1 MQEKDIQPNM
11 AMRDGFGEA
20 LLELGKRN
28 RDVVVLTADLE
39 ESTRANLF
47 AEAFPDRFF
56 ELGVAEQNMMGVATG
71 MALTGKIPFVC
82 SFAVFSPGRS
92 WDQLRVG
99 VCYAKANVK
108 VIGAHTGFSAGGD
121 GGTHQA
127 LEDLAITRCLPNLAV
142 VSPANARQAYQ
153 SVFALAEHDGPAYL
167 RISRSAPYHL
177 PGVHTHDVGKDAF
190 VLGKAQ
196 KVHAGKDV
204 TILATGLMV
213 AEAMIAAEQLAKDG
227 ISAEVLNLHT
237 IKPLDSEAIIESLEK
252 TGAAVTIEEH
262 QRAGG
267 MGSAVLEAVAGKVSV
282 PIELLGVHDRFG
294 ETGDPA
300 ELAAKHGLTAAK
312 VVKAAHKVIG
322 QKHCKTLIFC

>member
-1 MQEKDIQPNM
+1 MDEKDIQPTM
-11 AMRDGFGEA
+11 AMRDGFGQA
-20 LLELGKRN
+20 LLELGRKN
-28 RDVVVLTADLE
+28 KDVVVLTADLE

-47 AEAFPDRFF
+47 ADEFPDRFF

-99 VCYAKANVK
+99 VCYSKANVK
-108 VIGAHTGFSAGGD
+108 IIGGHTGFSAGGD

-153 SVFALAEHDGPAYL
+153 SVFAIAEHKGPAYL

-177 PGVHTHDVGKDAF
+177 PGVETHELTKDSF
-190 VLGKAQ
+190 KFGKAQ
-196 KVHAGKDV
+196 LLRKGKDV
-204 TILATGLMV
+204 TLLATGLMV
-213 AEAMIAAEQLAKDG
+213 SEVLIAAEQLAKDG
-227 ISAEVLNLHT
+227 IEAEVLNIHT
-237 IKPLDSEAIIESLEK
+237 IKPLDSETVLKSLEK
-252 TGAAVTIEEH
+252 TGAAVTLEEH

-267 MGSAVLEAVAGKVSV
+267 LGSAILEEIAGKVCL
-282 PIELLGVHDRFG
+282 PIEVLGVEDKFG

-300 ELAAKHGLTAAK
+300 QLAAKHGLTSAK
-312 VVKAAHKVIG
+312 VVKAAHQVVR
-322 QKHCKTLIFC
+322 QKACKTYVFC